1 MTKTLAVFGYG
12 PGLGAGTAR
21 RFGRAGFRVAVV
33 GRDATAA
40 DGHVAALA
48 AEGIDAKAFRADVTD
63 AAQLRSAIDRI
74 EAELGV
80 IDVALHSAAAEMSI
94 RSPSTL
100 DTEVDAL
107 AAPFAL
113 KVHSPIAL
121 VRALAP
127 AMIARGD
134 GALLFSSGASEHL
147 VQPYLANVGVALGAQ
162 RAYLRQLAAEL
173 DGTGVYIG
181 LLNIGA
187 LIRHSRAQRII
198 DARPDL
204 IPAGLELPR
213 IGNDELGEAYWRLY
227 SERADTELDIG
238 FPG

>member
-21 RFGRAGFRVAVV
+21 RFGRAGFRIAVI
-33 GRDATAA
+33 GRDSAAA
-40 DGHVAALA
+40 DTHVTALA
-48 AEGIDAKAFRADVTD
+48 ADGIDAKPFPADVTD
-63 AAQLRSAIDRI
+63 AAQLGSVIARI

-80 IDVALHSAAAEMSI
+80 IDVAVHSAAADMSV

-100 DTEVDAL
+100 DTEVDSL
-107 AAPFAL
+107 TLPFAL
-113 KVHSPIAL
+113 KVASPIAL

-127 AMIARGD
+127 GMIARGD
-134 GALLFSSGASEHL
+134 GTLLFSSGASEHL

-173 DGTGVYIG
+173 DGTGVYAG
-181 LLNIGA
+181 LLNIGS
-187 LIRHSRAQRII
+187 LIQHSKAQQLV
-198 DARPDL
+198 DAHPELVPD
-204 IPAGLELPR
+204 GLELPR

-227 SERADTELDIG
+227 TERSAVELDIG
-238 FPG
+238 FPS